1 MNAKNY
7 ADFFETLNE
16 DISIVE
22 YKKYFG
28 EETLFKDPFHEVK
41 GVENIYNIFMKMYK
55 NLDNPKFKIEEIV
68 ENDTTSYIKW
78 IFYFSFKGKKK
89 RQKFSGVSRVC
100 FNDKKMVISHED
112 FWDAAENIYEKIPLL
127 KYFIKLVKIK
137 IKN

>member
-1 MNAKNY
+1 MIAKNY

-16 DISIVE
+16 NISIVE
-22 YKKYFG
+22 YKKYFDEG
-28 EETLFKDPFHEVK
+28 TLFKDPFHEVK
-41 GVENIYNIFMKMYK
+41 GVGNIYNIFMKMYK

-78 IFYFSFKGKKK
+78 IFYFSFKGEEK
-89 RQKFSGVSRVC
+89 RESFSGVSRVY